1 VRSRSSVAS
10 VTTAVFLLSA
20 PAAVA
25 AATPQG
31 TYRVTLGAR
40 DLVRVGASAREA
52 GWARGTWTLTLAGRR
67 WTLRQTNGVNGNT
80 LDRGTI
86 EVVAAGAAFTL
97 RSADGFVHNEDV
109 GTLRWT
115 VSAAGLRFV
124 PVVRSRNQD
133 VIQILSARV
142 WRRMR

>member
-1 VRSRSSVAS
+1 VV
-10 VTTAVFLLSA
+10 LLCA
-20 PAAVA
+20 PAGLA

-31 TYRVTLGAR
+31 TYRVTLDAR
-40 DLVRVGASAREA
+40 DLVRAGASAREA
-52 GWARGTWTLTLAGRR
+52 GWARGTWTLTLAGHN
-67 WTLRQTNGVNGNT
+67 WTLRQTRGVNGNT

-86 EVVAAGAAFTL
+86 AVVAAGAAFTL
-97 RSADGFVHNEDV
+97 RSADGFAHNEDV

-115 VSAAGLRFV
+115 ITAAGLRFV

-142 WRRMR
+142 WRRVSAKS